1 MELLITI
8 GAAVVGVIVLALVL
22 KALWRVAEPNEALII
37 SGFRARSSPGEAA
50 DSLGFKIVTGK
61 GTMVLPGFQAARR
74 LSLDTRGTS
83 LQVSCVTK
91 QGIPVAVRGVVI
103 YKVGD
108 DFVSIA
114 NAARRFLDQQNTM
127 NDTIHELFAGHLRSI
142 CGGLTIEDMIHN
154 REALTG
160 EVRRSSA
167 DEMSKLGLVIDSLQ
181 IQEIDDA
188 SGYITNLGKPHA
200 AAIAASARIAE
211 AQRDQEATEAEQIAE
226 AKKAAAIRDSR
237 IQQAGYQAEIDEASA
252 KATQAGPLSQA
263 TARQE
268 VVVQET
274 RAAQLEADLA
284 EQRLQSQVRKPADA
298 KAYELRT
305 LADAERDAQIARAQA
320 QARETELAAG
330 ADATRV
336 KTAAQAEAEATKA
349 RGEAAASAT
358 RLTGEA
364 DADAARARGLA
375 EADAAKARG
384 WPRPRPSR
392 PARTRSRRTRRPSSP
407 SSSPRTGR
415 RSSGPAR
422 GHWATSTTW
431 WCSTAPTGWPTC
443 SPRPLPW
450 AAPGSASPASSS
462 ERCPRSRTSRP
473 ATEPH
478 PRPLSSRRP
487 RPRNRDTTDR
497 REPPERSGG
506 NQRLSGLGPRLAVRE
521 PRHPAASSN
530 VRPPPAAPPSTRA
543 AAAAARRPLA
553 GLPGVLRA
561 ARGELPHRHRADHQ
575 RGLRLHLDADQ
586 PAARRAAHPPRGVL
600 RRLAQDVPLASA
612 TPSTRPTAPPR
623 PTTSAA
629 RST

>member
-1 MELLITI
+1 VELLIS
-8 GAAVVGVIVLALVL
+8 GGAVVVGLLVLALVL

-37 SGFRARSSPGEAA
+37 SGFRARTSPGESA

-61 GTMVLPGFQAARR
+61 GTLVIPGFQAARR
-74 LSLDTRGTS
+74 LSLDTRGAN

-114 NAARRFLDQQNTM
+114 NAARRFLDQQSTM

-188 SGYITNLGKPHA
+188 SGYIVNLGKPHA
-200 AAIAASARIAE
+200 AAVAAAARIAE

-252 KATQAGPLSQA
+252 RATQAGPLSQA

-298 KAYELRT
+298 KAYETRT

-320 QARETELAAG
+320 EARETELAAG

-349 RGEAAASAT
+349 RGEATATAT

-364 DADAARARGLA
+364 EADAARARGIA

-384 WPRPRPSR
+384 LAEAQAIQARADALAQNQEAVIAQQLAENWPEIVRAGAGALGNVDHMVVLNGADGMADLLTKALAMGGTGLGL
-392 PARTRSRRTRRPSSP
+392 ARQLLASMGEKQEP
-407 SSSPRTGR
+407 
-415 RSSGPAR
+415 
-422 GHWATSTTW
+422 TST
-431 WCSTAPTGWPTC
+431 SN
-443 SPRPLPW
+443 
-450 AAPGSASPASSS
+450 GSAPVPIRKADEPA
-462 ERCPRSRTSRP
+462 P
-473 ATEPH
+473 
-478 PRPLSSRRP
+478 
-487 RPRNRDTTDR
+487 
-497 REPPERSGG
+497 
-506 NQRLSGLGPRLAVRE
+506 
-521 PRHPAASSN
+521 
-530 VRPPPAAPPSTRA
+530 
-543 AAAAARRPLA
+543 
-553 GLPGVLRA
+553 
-561 ARGELPHRHRADHQ
+561 
-575 RGLRLHLDADQ
+575 
-586 PAARRAAHPPRGVL
+586 
-600 RRLAQDVPLASA
+600 
-612 TPSTRPTAPPR
+612 
-623 PTTSAA
+623 
-629 RST
+629 

>member
-8 GAAVVGVIVLALVL
+8 GAAVVGLIVLALVL

-37 SGFRARSSPGEAA
+37 SGFRARSSPGESA

-61 GTMVLPGFQAARR
+61 GTMVIPGFQAARR

-181 IQEIDDA
+181 IQEIDDS

-211 AQRDQEATEAEQIAE
+211 AQRDQEATQAEQIAE

-320 QARETELAAG
+320 QARETELSAG

-384 WPRPRPSR
+384 LAEAQAIQARADALAQNQEAVIAQQLAENWPEIVRAGAGALGNVDHMVVLNGADGVADLLTKALAMGGTGLGL
-392 PARTRSRRTRRPSSP
+392 ARQLLGAMSEKPDAA
-407 SSSPRTGR
+407 
-415 RSSGPAR
+415 SGNGAAP
-422 GHWATSTTW
+422 
-431 WCSTAPTGWPTC
+431 APTPLEKTPTPK
-443 SPRPLPW
+443 PR
-450 AAPGSASPASSS
+450 
-462 ERCPRSRTSRP
+462 
-473 ATEPH
+473 
-478 PRPLSSRRP
+478 
-487 RPRNRDTTDR
+487 RD
-497 REPPERSGG
+497 
-506 NQRLSGLGPRLAVRE
+506 
-521 PRHPAASSN
+521 
-530 VRPPPAAPPSTRA
+530 
-543 AAAAARRPLA
+543 
-553 GLPGVLRA
+553 
-561 ARGELPHRHRADHQ
+561 
-575 RGLRLHLDADQ
+575 
-586 PAARRAAHPPRGVL
+586 
-600 RRLAQDVPLASA
+600 
-612 TPSTRPTAPPR
+612 
-623 PTTSAA
+623 
-629 RST
+629 

>member
-1 MELLITI
+1 VELLITA
-8 GAAVVGVIVLALVL
+8 GAVVVGILVLALVL

-37 SGFRARSSPGEAA
+37 SGFRARSGPGDAA

-61 GTMVLPGFQAARR
+61 GTLVLPGFQAARR
-74 LSLDTRGTS
+74 LSLDTRGAN

-142 CGGLTIEDMIHN
+142 VGGLTIEDMIHN

-181 IQEIDDA
+181 IQEIDDS

-200 AAIAASARIAE
+200 AAIAAAARIAE
-211 AQRDQEATEAEQIAE
+211 AQRDQEATEAEQVAE
-226 AKKAAAIRDSR
+226 AKKAAAIRASK

-298 KAYELRT
+298 KAYETRT

-320 QARETELAAG
+320 KARETELAAG

-336 KTAAQAEAEATKA
+336 KTAAEAEAEATKA
-349 RGEAAASAT
+349 RGDATATAT

-364 DADAARARGLA
+364 EAAAARARGLA

-384 WPRPRPSR
+384 LAEAQAIQARADALAQNQEAVIAQQLAENWPEIVRAGAGALGNVDHMVVLNGADGMADLLTKALAMGGTGLGL
-392 PARTRSRRTRRPSSP
+392 ARQLLASM
-407 SSSPRTGR
+407 GDKQ
-415 RSSGPAR
+415 
-422 GHWATSTTW
+422 
-431 WCSTAPTGWPTC
+431 AP
-443 SPRPLPW
+443 
-450 AAPGSASPASSS
+450 
-462 ERCPRSRTSRP
+462 P
-473 ATEPH
+473 ATT
-478 PRPLSSRRP
+478 
-487 RPRNRDTTDR
+487 N
-497 REPPERSGG
+497 G
-506 NQRLSGLGPRLAVRE
+506 AV
-521 PRHPAASSN
+521 
-530 VRPPPAAPPSTRA
+530 PPPVRSEP
-543 AAAAARRPLA
+543 
-553 GLPGVLRA
+553 
-561 ARGELPHRHRADHQ
+561 
-575 RGLRLHLDADQ
+575 
-586 PAARRAAHPPRGVL
+586 
-600 RRLAQDVPLASA
+600 
-612 TPSTRPTAPPR
+612 TP
-623 PTTSAA
+623 
-629 RST
+629 